1 MKNKKLKGL
10 IAALFALAMAVSV
23 GTTLSVAR
31 VQKHPEIVLAEEA
44 DPETPDSSE
53 GQDET
58 PAEAG
63 DTTPTEGSE
72 SADNE
77 EESQKEVAPISSTEI
92 VKLLI
97 QSFKDAIKDL
107 INHFKRWLNFFK

>member
-53 GQDET
+53 GEEPAEGEET
-58 PAEAG
+58 PAT
-63 DTTPTEGSE
+63 DGSE
-72 SADNE
+72 AK
-77 EESQKEVAPISSTEI
+77 EESEESAQVTPISSSEI
-92 VKLLI
+92 VKLI
-97 QSFKDAIKDL
+97 IESFKDAIKDL
-107 INHFKRWLNFFK
+107 IDHFKRWFNFFK

>member
-10 IAALFALAMAVSV
+10 IAVLFALAMAVSV

-53 GQDET
+53 EEAPKEDE
-58 PAEAG
+58 EA
-63 DTTPTEGSE
+63 TPTTDGAE
-72 SADNE
+72 SATE
-77 EESQKEVAPISSTEI
+77 EETKKEVSPISSDEI
-92 VKLLI
+92 VKLI
-97 QSFKDAIKDL
+97 IEAFKDAIKDL
-107 INHFKRWLNFFK
+107 IAHFKKWFSFFK

>member
-1 MKNKKLKGL
+1 MKNKKFKGL

-53 GQDET
+53 GEEPAEGEET
-58 PAEAG
+58 PAT
-63 DTTPTEGSE
+63 DGSE
-72 SADNE
+72 AK
-77 EESQKEVAPISSTEI
+77 EESEESAQQVTPISSSEI

-107 INHFKRWLNFFK
+107 INHFKRWLHFFK